1 MKIIH
6 FADLHLGVESYGH
19 IDPSSGLSSR
29 FGDFLSSF
37 DQLVDYAIGNSVD
50 LVLFCGDAYKSR
62 DPSQTQQREFA
73 RRIKRLSENSITTF
87 LLVGNHDLPNAI
99 GRATTTEIFS
109 TLTIENVHVASRPNI
124 YEIATRSGSIQIVAI
139 PWLRRS
145 AFMGQENARN
155 LNFEELNHKMQ
166 QVLTDVINDN
176 IKKLKPELPAILAA
190 HVWVFGAR
198 IGSEG
203 TMTIGQEHVMLP
215 STLANPVFNYVAL
228 GHIHRHQVL
237 NEKPPVVYAG
247 SLERIDFGDESDSK
261 GFYLVKIDPDSD
273 SGQRKVSYGFQQ
285 VEGRRFITI
294 EVDLLPKDT
303 EPTETVLKAIAKNEG
318 NVKGAIVRLEIN
330 LPQELEGRIR
340 DGDIRTALTKA
351 YYLTIVKSV
360 KRESRLR
367 LGERTAEEITPLE
380 ALKAYL
386 NSRNYSQKYTRLL
399 LDYGKKLIKEPR
411 EEAESAPPETA
422 TNL

>member
-380 ALKAYL
+380 ALKTYL